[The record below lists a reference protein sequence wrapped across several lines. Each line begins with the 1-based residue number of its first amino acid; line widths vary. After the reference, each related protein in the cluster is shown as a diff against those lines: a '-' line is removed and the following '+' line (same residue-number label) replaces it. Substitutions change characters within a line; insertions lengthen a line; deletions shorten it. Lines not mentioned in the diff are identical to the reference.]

1 MANRSSNRES
11 SPFLVAC
18 KKCDGINR
26 VNPSTLSSNAYCSKC
41 GSLIYRGNG
50 SVEKTLA
57 FAITSCFL
65 FILSNSFPLITLKA
79 RGLEQ
84 ECMFLSISW
93 EFFRSGMPMVGLL
106 VFCTTFLFPCIYF
119 VGLSY
124 ILSAFYWR
132 KKFWALSHVFKI
144 TVKTQYWSLLGIF
157 MLGILL
163 SLVKLLDLASVVP
176 GISMFSFAALLFTS
190 VGAYFYFEPLQ
201 LYEPQTIK
209 QEKAIFQRSQQL
221 KLWKAKD
228 LNLSCCLTCQFLD
241 DRGVIKPKNQC
252 PQCPSPMLS
261 REPKSLQRTL
271 ALVITA
277 AILLIPANLYP
288 VMTYTEFGSGEPSTI
303 MGGVLQLLE
312 DGLWPLGMIVFF
324 ASIAV
329 PLFKLILL
337 IYLVVSVHFKF
348 QWRAR
353 DRTKLY
359 QVTEMIGA
367 WSMVDIYLLGT
378 LIAVVKFGMFST
390 VLPDVGGVF
399 FAAAVVITML
409 ASKCF
414 DPRLIW
420 DNSEKN
426 G

>member
-1 MANRSSNRES
+1 MGTRSLNKES
-11 SPFLVAC
+11 SSFLVAC
-18 KKCDGINR
+18 QKCDGINK
-26 VNPSTLSSNAYCSKC
+26 VNPSTLSSKAYCSKC

-57 FAITSCFL
+57 FAITSFFL
-65 FILSNSFPLITLKA
+65 FILSNSFPLITLKV

-84 ECMFLSISW
+84 ECMFLSITW

-119 VGLSY
+119 VGLIY
-124 ILSAFYWR
+124 TLSAFYWG
-132 KKFWALSHVFKI
+132 KNFWGVSNVFKI
-144 TVKTQYWSLLGIF
+144 IMSTQHWSLLGIL

-176 GISMFSFAALLFTS
+176 GISIFSFAALLFTS
-190 VGAYFYFEPLQ
+190 VGTYLYFEPLQ
-201 LYEPQTIK
+201 LYEPRTLK
-209 QEKAIFQRSQQL
+209 QEKAIFQRSQKL
-221 KLWKAKD
+221 KFWKARD
-228 LNLSCCLTCQFLD
+228 LNLSCCPTCQFLD
-241 DRGVIKPKNQC
+241 DNDLAKPKIQC

-261 REPKSLQRTL
+261 RQPYSLQRTL

-303 MGGVLQLLE
+303 LGGVLQLLE

-337 IYLVVSVHFKF
+337 TYLVISVHCKSR
-348 QWRAR
+348 WRAR

-359 QVTEMIGA
+359 QVTEIIGA

-390 VLPDVGGVF
+390 VLPDVGAMF

-409 ASKCF
+409 ASKSF

-420 DNSEKN
+420 DNS
-426 G
+426 